1 MICKPCA
8 FAADWKA
15 KHAKCVGKLIHPSH
29 CDCQCKNSKGE
40 YIGIE
45 SGDHKETG
53 RSIAFRVDR
62 VDSVERH

>member
-1 MICKPCA
+1 MICYQCA
-8 FAADWKA
+8 DAADNDL
-15 KHAKCVGKLIHPSH
+15 HHETCIGKLRHYTH

-45 SGDHKETG
+45 SGDNQETG

-62 VDSVERH
+62 ANPVERH